1 MVFSK
6 VHSMVYSKKYTLAA
20 GVLAVAMSGAAFAS
34 GSESFS
40 QGQSNDTRLYN
51 VGKGVYADKFA
62 CSSCP
67 LAGKPLNAGV
77 AKEVLG
83 GTPKVTLSGDEQDAV
98 AVYLKRRF
106 KI

>member
-1 MVFSK
+1 MVFSR
-6 VHSMVYSKKYTLAA
+6 KYALAIGA
-20 GVLAVAMSGAAFAS
+20 MAVAMSGTVFAS

-40 QGQSNDTRLYN
+40 QGQNNDTRLYN
-51 VGKGVYADKFA
+51 AGKGVYADKFA

-67 LAGKPLNAGV
+67 LAGKTLSASV

-83 GTPKVTLSGDEQDAV
+83 GTPKVTLSSDEQDAV

>member
-6 VHSMVYSKKYTLAA
+6 KYALAIGALA
-20 GVLAVAMSGAAFAS
+20 GAMSGAAFAS

-40 QGQSNDTRLYN
+40 QGQNNDTRLYN
-51 VGKGVYADKFA
+51 AGKGVYADKFA
-62 CSSCP
+62 CSGCP
-67 LAGKPLNAGV
+67 LAGKPLSASV

-83 GTPKVTLSGDEQDAV
+83 GSPKVALSSDEQDAV

>member
-1 MVFSK
+1 MVL
-6 VHSMVYSKKYTLAA
+6 SKKIAIALGMVTA
-20 GVLAVAMSGAAFAS
+20 AMSGAAFAS
-34 GSESFS
+34 GSEGFS
-40 QGQSNDTRLYN
+40 QGQNNDTRLYN
-51 VGKGVYADKFA
+51 AGKGVYADKFA
-62 CSSCP
+62 CSGCP

-83 GTPKVTLSGDEQDAV
+83 GSPKVALSSDEQDAV